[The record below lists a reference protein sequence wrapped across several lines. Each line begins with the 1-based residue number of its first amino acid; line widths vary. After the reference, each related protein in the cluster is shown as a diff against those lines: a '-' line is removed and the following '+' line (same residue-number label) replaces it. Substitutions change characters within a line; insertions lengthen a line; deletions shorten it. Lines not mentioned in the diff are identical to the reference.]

1 LVLRPRYDSID
12 GFATRDPVRASV
24 RTKKKDAI
32 PGGGMA
38 SDLFCPRHGRRCGA
52 NLRPVSREE
61 ERRAISK
68 VG

>member
-1 LVLRPRYDSID
+1 
-12 GFATRDPVRASV
+12 VRASE

-52 NLRPVSREE
+52 NLRPISREE

-68 VG
+68 TG